1 METTIQAILK
11 EYPGSQGTSTV
22 RLLRKTAK
30 TMDLQTINVPTF
42 IRDRH
47 NRIRIDAFRI
57 LKALNYDV
65 SQYEQELAQY
75 EQFAA
80 KLKQNNRRDLQTIFY
95 NYYIPLYNKFGGEL
109 GLDLTNIDTKEL
121 KEFITPD
128 RFPVTELLEKVL
140 TMENAPKD
148 VIAHVFLR
156 KEFLEDVS
164 SVRAVLRKYVLTTRK
179 KTLNMSTVDLKKVL
193 STLPCKYNDI
203 PSLSFEDGKAFV
215 CNSYRANLICIRKL
229 DILGAFKWPYM
240 NEIQEYQRVTEEK
253 LSIIDQVELGKLSG
267 LQALMHLEKALQ
279 CDLFKIKDMNTQTL
293 EDRLNE
299 APRANIIYTILL
311 QYLGSI
317 YMDQLDLQD
326 HVIGVTLKDRLMKV
340 ADEWTKTL
348 FQNIYRHFEVV
359 SETTTSVVEN
369 NMKKIEY
376 HMVVIFL
383 DLIGYIPSD
392 TTMQTFFH
400 SATIEKL
407 TDFMLHH
414 GRNLNVQNE
423 RVKNQINTHHAKR
436 RLFQI
441 LRIFKSEPL
450 RNVLQI
456 DPNIIKINTLLN
468 KIENKRE
475 LNEERQ
481 PYTDEEIESLFSACE
496 GDTKWTLILTIFRE
510 VGLRVGA
517 VCNLKVSDV
526 VNEFLQPKHEGRS
539 LEKGN
544 KIRKF
549 IVGPNLKRKIVS
561 YIHEYEKLID
571 KDNMDEQFMF
581 GLEKGKRPGVSH
593 LEAHL
598 KIIAKKAGLTTNVY
612 PHLFRHTLV
621 KVLEDSG
628 NTMNEISKFMGHS
641 NVDTTQKW
649 YSIRTLPDIVENMNN
664 PFYDVSESPE
674 EAQEE
679 YDDELS
685 RANTKLETCVS
696 IISGMMDTIC
706 DEDKKK
712 IFEKMP
718 NIDKVM
724 RVIVDSCA
732 GSTTTYTSHSQ
743 THQSF
748 DQSAADS
755 IHDFI

>member
-1 METTIQAILK
+1 METIIQSILK
-11 EYPGSQGTSTV
+11 DYPGSQGTSTV

-30 TMDLQTINVPTF
+30 DIDLHSIDVPSF
-42 IRDRH
+42 VRDKH
-47 NRIRIDAFRI
+47 KRIRIDAFRI
-57 LKALNYDV
+57 LKVLNYDV
-65 SQYEQELAQY
+65 SQYEEEMNQY
-75 EQFAA
+75 TQFAA
-80 KLKQNNRRDLQTIFY
+80 KLKQTNNRRDLQTIFY
-95 NYYIPLYNKFGGEL
+95 NYYIPIYNKFGE
-109 GLDLTNIDTKEL
+109 DLANTNSDQL
-121 KEFITPD
+121 KEFITSD
-128 RFPVTELLEKVL
+128 RFPITELLEKVL
-140 TMENAPKD
+140 RIGNAPED
-148 VIAHVFLR
+148 VLAHIFLR
-156 KEFLEDVS
+156 KEFLDDVS
-164 SVRAVLRKYVLTTRK
+164 HIRAVLRKYVLNVRK
-179 KTLNMSTVDLKKVL
+179 KTLNVSTVDLKKML
-193 STLPCKYNDI
+193 NTLPCKYTDI
-203 PSLSFEDGKAFV
+203 KSLSFEQGKAFV
-215 CNSYRANLICIRKL
+215 CDSYRANLICIRKL
-229 DILGAFKWPYM
+229 DILGAFGWPFI
-240 NEIQEYQRVTEEK
+240 EKIQEYQRVTEKK
-253 LSIIDQVELGKLSG
+253 LEIIDQVELGKFSG

-279 CDLFKIKDMNTQTL
+279 CDMFEISDMDTQTL

-299 APRANIIYTILL
+299 ASRPNIIYSILL
-311 QYLGSI
+311 KYLGST
-317 YMDQLDLQD
+317 YMDQLELHD
-326 HVIGVTLKDRLMKV
+326 HVVGVTLKDRFIKV
-340 ADEWTKTL
+340 ADEWTKIL
-348 FQNIYRHFEVV
+348 FQNIYRYFETV

-376 HMVVIFL
+376 SMVVVFL
-383 DLIGYIPSD
+383 DLISFIPQD
-392 TTMQTFFH
+392 TTLQMFFH

-423 RVKNQINTHHAKR
+423 RVKNQIHTHHAKR

-441 LRIFKSEPL
+441 LRIFKSDPL
-450 RNVLQI
+450 KHILQV
-456 DPNIIKINTLLN
+456 DPNTIKVNMILN
-468 KIENKRE
+468 RIENKRE

-481 PYTDEEIESLFSACE
+481 PYTDEEINNLFTACE
-496 GDTKWTLILTIFRE
+496 GDTRWTLILTLFRE

-517 VCNLKVSDV
+517 MCNLKVSDI
-526 VNEFLQPKHEGRS
+526 VNEFMQPKHEGRS

-549 IVGPNLKRKIVS
+549 IIGPNLKRKIVS
-561 YIHEYEKLID
+561 YVHEYERLID
-571 KDNMDEQFMF
+571 KDMMDEQFMF
-581 GLEKGKRPGVSH
+581 GLEKGKRPSVSH
-593 LEAHL
+593 FEAHL

-621 KVLEDSG
+621 RVLEDSG

-679 YDDELS
+679 YEDELS

-696 IISGMMDTIC
+696 IISGIMSTIC
-706 DEDKKK
+706 EEDRKK

-732 GSTTTYTSHSQ
+732 GSTTTYTSHSR
-743 THQSF
+743 H
-748 DQSAADS
+748 DS